1 VNVDAVCVAIV
12 KSFCNVFC
20 RFQEVGRVT
29 FLKRVFDVQC
39 QAGFA
44 VWQLERC
51 CTNYLAVTGVNS
63 HLAVDRIADVG
74 GAEAG
79 M

>member
-1 VNVDAVCVAIV
+1 MDVNVVGCTIV
-12 KSFCNVFC
+12 KTFLNVFC
-20 RFQEVGRVT
+20 RFQEVGCVT

-44 VWQLERC
+44 AWQLERC
-51 CTNYLAVTGVNS
+51 RTNYLAVTGVNS
-63 HLAVDRIADVG
+63 DLAVDRVADVG